1 MSFSISTT
9 SYFMQVDLSNQ
20 LHRKCEKNTVTKTQS
35 ALKCW
40 FLLAAWMVW
49 ASSSTHF
56 ETSTAKSGKRK
67 EQKNKIKIRDPYFEC
82 LRCEHLRQIRF
93 FTLTIWWKAR
103 HKQSKRSRLKISF
116 CQWSASLIRILPPA
130 QTVLCS
136 LRGTTLIKGRRPR

>member
-1 MSFSISTT
+1 MSFSIFTT

-35 ALKCW
+35 ALKCR

-93 FTLTIWWKAR
+93 LHWPYDG
-103 HKQSKRSRLKISF
+103 KQSKRSRLKISF